1 MMNAA
6 EPKSRLRIVDTLF
19 VGWTMLAY
27 RDFDSWAMHVAVGMI
42 SSATTIN
49 TYGILAILGAN
60 ELFPVQF
67 GYFAQVALFALFC
80 GALYFRYLRDRNVSQ
95 QIIECYVRTGR
106 LRYAKAIAILYF
118 LTIPIPMAIYLVL
131 TQE

>member
-1 MMNAA
+1 MNAL
-6 EPKSRLRIVDTLF
+6 ESKSRLRIVETLF

-67 GYFAQVALFALFC
+67 GYFVHVALFALYG
-80 GALYFRYLRDRNVSQ
+80 GALYFRYLRDRNASQ
-95 QIIECYVRTGR
+95 QIIESYVRTGR
-106 LRYAKAIAILYF
+106 SRYAKVLAILYY

-131 TQE
+131 AQE